1 MPCPLLHPAILRFQG
16 SLVCGVLGT
25 RTQWVLH
32 KRWVLLIP
40 ILQINCFPPKE
51 VSVEKDPRSLGH
63 GMLKGLLRARLEKP
77 DCTIL
82 TSTDFPVRHNMGL

>member
-1 MPCPLLHPAILRFQG
+1 MPCPLLHPAILRFQC

-40 ILQINCFPPKE
+40 ISQINCFPPKE
-51 VSVEKDPRSLGH
+51 VSAEKCFPPKKVSAEKDPRSLGH
-63 GMLKGLLRARLEKP
+63 GMWKA
-77 DCTIL
+77 
-82 TSTDFPVRHNMGL
+82 F